1 MHKTI
6 ITSHPNVWGLFGVD
20 GVVRVDGVDGVVGLD
35 GVIKDTESERSP
47 VGNAEHEPPCHA
59 ATKTMPLHGW

>member
-47 VGNAEHEPPCHA
+47 VGNAEHEPP
-59 ATKTMPLHGW
+59 